1 MSVLINP
8 DLIIDKKNTLQISKI
23 ITKATERDLYRVGEF
38 EKIQERAK
46 KELEEMGE
54 FKIIEEFFD

>member
-1 MSVLINP
+1 MIQYKY
-8 DLIIDKKNTLQISKI
+8 LIIV
-23 ITKATERDLYRVGEF
+23 TKATERDLYRVGEF

-54 FKIIEEFFD
+54 FKIIEKNFD

>member
-1 MSVLINP
+1 MSILINP
-8 DLIIDKKNTLQISKI
+8 KLIINPQNESRIFKI
-23 ITKATERDLYRVGEF
+23 INESKTRDLYRVGEF